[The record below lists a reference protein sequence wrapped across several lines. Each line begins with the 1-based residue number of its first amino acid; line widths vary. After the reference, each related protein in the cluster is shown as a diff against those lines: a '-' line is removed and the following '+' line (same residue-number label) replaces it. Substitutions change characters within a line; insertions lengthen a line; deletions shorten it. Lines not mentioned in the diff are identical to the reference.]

1 MEIGRFDSVKKA
13 EEGVDLVLLDPVTKG
28 DTGAALVLFGMDS
41 SFYKAAR
48 AELDARNKALG
59 RPLSPEETREQTAE
73 LLARCT
79 KGWRGLTESGKE
91 IPFSQAKAK
100 ELYLAYPELADR
112 AAAFIFNR
120 ANFFGNA
127 SVA

>member
-1 MEIGRFDSVKKA
+1 MEIGRFDSVKRA
-13 EEGVDLVLLDPVTKG
+13 EEGVDLVLLDPVTKA

-59 RPLSPEETREQTAE
+59 RPLSPEETRDQTAE

-79 KGWRGLTESGKE
+79 KGWRGLDENGKE

>member
-13 EEGVDLVLLDPVTKG
+13 EEGVELILLDPVTKS

-48 AELDARNKALG
+48 AEIDQRNKALG
-59 RPLSPEETREQTAE
+59 RALSPEENRDQTAE
-73 LLARCT
+73 LLSRCT
-79 KGWRGLTESGKE
+79 KGWRGLTENGKE
-91 IPFSQAKAK
+91 IPYSQAKAK

-112 AAAFIFNR
+112 AAAFVFNR

-127 SVA
+127 SAA